1 MLAGDRGQHGQRG
14 RQAQLLNSEM
24 PPPGGR
30 GQGREAVN
38 RCIRGQRCP
47 RAGRRGVGGA
57 QPGVG
62 CVSRATRASLGR
74 RPRPEPSSPWLLH
87 REVLLLHEALL
98 QHPLVTQELGP
109 AATEATGPGLCSHR
123 GTRSSEG
130 GRVPPRPYGPAETPG
145 AGWGCVEAKSWIPE
159 APTAGSCGRWG
170 IWSTRA
176 GCAQGTG
183 EGSMPG
189 WGLRL
194 APLAEWL
201 HWTEVSSSNRY
212 KEAIRD

>member
-1 MLAGDRGQHGQRG
+1 
-14 RQAQLLNSEM
+14 M
-24 PPPGGR
+24 PSQVWDACP
-30 GQGREAVN
+30 E
-38 RCIRGQRCP
+38 P
-47 RAGRRGVGGA
+47 RARRWGGA
-57 QPGVG
+57 PAQ
-62 CVSRATRASLGR
+62 SRPHHGFFTERSSSFMKPFCSIHLSLR
-74 RPRPEPSSPWLLH
+74 NLDLPQQKP
-87 REVLLLHEALL
+87 
-98 QHPLVTQELGP
+98 Q
-109 AATEATGPGLCSHR
+109 GPGSAHTE
-123 GTRSSEG
+123 GSTRSSEG

-189 WGLRL
+189 WGLWL
-194 APLAEWL
+194 APLAEWQ